1 MEIIRQETMVG
12 DHSTR
17 RQKHFECIMSDDK
30 GIRELSSGESTP
42 RFSIWQQP
50 WVSHGKERLNLG
62 KSAAEKDL
70 GSQWVSSHAVEKAG
84 GRGGLMPVL

>member
-30 GIRELSSGESTP
+30 GIRELSSGEINTP
-42 RFSIWQQP
+42 LQYMAAALGEP
-50 WVSHGKERLNLG
+50 WERAAESGKECG
-62 KSAAEKDL
+62 
-70 GSQWVSSHAVEKAG
+70 
-84 GRGGLMPVL
+84 